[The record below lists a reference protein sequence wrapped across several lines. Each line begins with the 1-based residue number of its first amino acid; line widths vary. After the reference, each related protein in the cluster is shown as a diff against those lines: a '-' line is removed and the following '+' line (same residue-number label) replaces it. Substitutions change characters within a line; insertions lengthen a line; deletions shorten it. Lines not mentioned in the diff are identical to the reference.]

1 MKRYISACVLGVLLQ
16 SSAHAGLFSDY
27 STDSTAFRSALHQP
41 LSEPMLVAFTK
52 KEKSN
57 DKVLFLMEKA
67 RLLQT
72 ARQYQASK
80 DAYDAAFAV
89 INEQEGRAKIS
100 ASRTGLKAL
109 SLISN
114 ETAIP
119 YLVPDYEKVLA
130 HIYQAVNYIALNDTE
145 GAAVEMRAAQAKQ
158 REIELSH
165 TTEEDKAT
173 QKADQQSTQQTTEQA
188 PEQAN
193 TSTPEQTEKYE
204 EAFKGLD
211 PIVAKVKNTYQ
222 NAYAFYMAATL
233 WEALGETNDAL
244 VDYKKAYELQP
255 DPAIKRDIARL
266 EKGKT
271 VSKSATFPVVVWV
284 EQGLVPNKVPNT
296 LALPTTNGLINLSFA
311 TYDPATYTAPQ
322 PLDIQMNGK
331 SQCTTYAVSD
341 IGALAVKA
349 LKERAMGDM
358 TRQVLRSATK
368 YAVQREVGNRFGFL
382 GQLAANAYNTASD
395 KADLRAW
402 STLPSNAQVGRFYL
416 PAGTHQ
422 LTIKD
427 GGVEQ
432 NISVDVAVNQT
443 TILHVMDSGS
453 VLDARVF
460 PITIGGG
467 AVAQPNTPTALS
479 H

>member
-1 MKRYISACVLGVLLQ
+1 M
-16 SSAHAGLFSDY
+16 
-27 STDSTAFRSALHQP
+27 
-41 LSEPMLVAFTK
+41 VADFIK

-89 INEQEGRAKIS
+89 ISEQEGRAKIS
-100 ASRTGLKAL
+100 ASRTGFKAL

-114 ETAIP
+114 ETTIP

-130 HIYQAVNYIALNDTE
+130 HIYQAVNYIALNDTD

-165 TTEEDKAT
+165 TAEEDKAIK
-173 QKADQQSTQQTTEQA
+173 KADQQSSQQPTEQ
-188 PEQAN
+188 
-193 TSTPEQTEKYE
+193 
-204 EAFKGLD
+204 GLD

-271 VSKSATFPVVVWV
+271 VSKGATFPVVVWV

-432 NISVDVAVNQT
+432 NISVDVAANQT
-443 TILHVMDSGS
+443 TILHVMDTGS
-453 VLDARVF
+453 LLNASVF
-460 PITIGGG
+460 PIATGGS
-467 AVAQPNTPTALS
+467 AVVKSNTQTALS